1 MGLIFYSNDVWLYLN
16 EKDSAS
22 NPSGMT
28 QVYIYIHMYDVY
40 VVRLLN

>member
-1 MGLIFYSNDVWLYLN
+1 MSDVVGLYLN
-16 EKDSAS
+16 GKDSAS

-28 QVYIYIHMYDVY
+28 QVYIYVCMYVCMYDVY